1 MRSAGGRKRAL
12 ITGIAGQ
19 DGSYLAELLV
29 DKSYDV
35 HGIVRRTSQVRRDTV
50 DGVRERAH
58 QKGSVFALHYAN
70 VTDPWSLARVLNEVR
85 PDEIYN
91 LASESHVAISF
102 DEPENSANVNGLG
115 VLRLLEVQRHL
126 LPSCR
131 FFQASSADLFG
142 AGSSSQSIGSAS
154 QPLVFNESSPF
165 LPNSPYAIAKQFAH
179 SLVRCYRDIYGLH
192 ASSAILFNHESP
204 RRGKNFVSRK
214 ITSTLAAIRRG
225 SGEVLRL
232 GNLDACRDWGY
243 APDYVAAMWLMLQQ
257 DLAEDYVIASGEQHS
272 VREFVECS
280 ADVAGFSLV
289 WEGVGVDERGVD
301 RRSGNVIVQVDP
313 RYFRPVDNSYR
324 VGDAAKA
331 AARLGWSPA
340 VRFDELVRLMTEA
353 EFQLDRS
360 A

>member
-1 MRSAGGRKRAL
+1 
-12 ITGIAGQ
+12 
-19 DGSYLAELLV
+19 
-29 DKSYDV
+29 
-35 HGIVRRTSQVRRDTV
+35 
-50 DGVRERAH
+50 
-58 QKGSVFALHYAN
+58 
-70 VTDPWSLARVLNEVR
+70 
-85 PDEIYN
+85 
-91 LASESHVAISF
+91 
-102 DEPENSANVNGLG
+102 
-115 VLRLLEVQRHL
+115 
-126 LPSCR
+126 
-131 FFQASSADLFG
+131 
-142 AGSSSQSIGSAS
+142 
-154 QPLVFNESSPF
+154 
-165 LPNSPYAIAKQFAH
+165 
-179 SLVRCYRDIYGLH
+179 
-192 ASSAILFNHESP
+192 
-204 RRGKNFVSRK
+204 
-214 ITSTLAAIRRG
+214 
-225 SGEVLRL
+225 
-232 GNLDACRDWGY
+232 
-243 APDYVAAMWLMLQQ
+243 MLQQ

>member
-1 MRSAGGRKRAL
+1 MGSTVERRKAL

-29 DKSYDV
+29 EKSYDV
-35 HGIVRRTSQVRRDTV
+35 HGIVRRTSQVRREMV
-50 DGVRERAH
+50 DGVRQRAR
-58 QKGSVFALHYAN
+58 QNGSTFELHYAN
-70 VTDPWSLARVLNEVR
+70 VTDPWSLARVLGEVQ

-126 LPSCR
+126 LPACR

-142 AGSSSQSIGSAS
+142 AGSSSQAIGSAIR
-154 QPLVFNESSPF
+154 PAMLDENSPF

-192 ASSAILFNHESP
+192 ASSGILFNHESP

-225 SGEVLRL
+225 SAEVLRL

-257 DLAEDYVIASGEQHS
+257 DVAQDYVIASGEQHS
-272 VREFVECS
+272 VREFVER
-280 ADVAGFSLV
+280 AAAVAGFSLA
-289 WEGVGVDERGVD
+289 WEGVGLDERGID
-301 RRSGNVIVQVDP
+301 RRSSNVIVQVDS

-324 VGDAAKA
+324 VGNASKA
-331 AARLGWSPA
+331 AALLGWSPA
-340 VRFDELVRLMTEA
+340 VRFDELVCLMTEA
-353 EFQLDRS
+353 DLRADLNP
-360 A
+360 